1 MNKLQQ
7 PGIETLKERVE
18 RVLNLARELGASDAE
33 ASASFSSGLS
43 VTVRMREVETLEYH
57 RDQGLG
63 LTVYFG
69 QRKGNA
75 STSDLGIE
83 ALEESVRRACGL
95 AKYAAEDSCAGLADA
110 DRLAR
115 SIPDLD
121 LCHPWPI
128 EPPQA
133 IVLATDCEAAALDTD
148 SRITNSD
155 GATVGTS
162 SGCSVYGNSKG
173 FVGGYRTSQHSLSCA
188 VVAAENGQME
198 RDYEYT
204 VARDAD
210 ELSDA
215 VAVGREA
222 AHRTLKRLGSTK
234 LETRSSPVLFPARLA
249 RGLFGHFIGA
259 ISGGAQ
265 YRKATFL
272 LDSLETE
279 VFADLVSIDELPH
292 LPKGLASAPFDSDG
306 VATND
311 RTLVDAGV
319 IKGYVLGSYY
329 ARKLGMDTTGN
340 AGGIHNLVVSD
351 TGQNFED
358 LLAKMDRGF
367 VVSELMGHGVNS
379 MTGDYSRGAAG
390 FWVENG
396 KIQYPVNE
404 ITVAGNLRDMYRNI
418 VAIGNDRD
426 CRGGIR
432 TGSVLVDGLT
442 LAGN

>member
-1 MNKLQQ
+1 MKKLQQ
-7 PGIETLKERVE
+7 PGIKVLKEHVE
-18 RVLNLARELGASDAE
+18 QVLNLARELGATDAE

-43 VTVRMREVETLEYH
+43 VTVRMRDVETLEYH
-57 RDQGLG
+57 RDQGIG

-69 QRKGNA
+69 QRKGSA
-75 STSDLGIE
+75 STSDLGND

-95 AKYAAEDSCAGLADA
+95 AKYVAEDDCAGLADA

-115 SIPDLD
+115 SVPDLD
-121 LCHPWPI
+121 LCHPWSI
-128 EPPQA
+128 EPAQA
-133 IVLATDCEAAALDTD
+133 IVLATDCEAAALDSD
-148 SRITNSD
+148 LRITNSE

-162 SGCSVYGNSKG
+162 SGCSVYGNSNG
-173 FVGGYRTSQHSLSCA
+173 FIEGYRTSQHSLSCA
-188 VVAAENGQME
+188 VVASDNGQME
-198 RDYEYT
+198 RDYEYS
-204 VARDAD
+204 VARDPMD
-210 ELSDA
+210 LSDPKE
-215 VAVGREA
+215 VGRQA
-222 AHRTLKRLGSTK
+222 AERTLRRLGSTK
-234 LETRSSPVLFPARLA
+234 LETRSSPVLYPARLA
-249 RGLFGHFIGA
+249 RGLFGHFLGA

-272 LDSLETE
+272 LDSLETP

-292 LPKGLASAPFDSDG
+292 LPKALASAPFDGDG
-306 VATND
+306 VATHD

-319 IKGYVLGSYY
+319 VKGYVLGSYY
-329 ARKLGMDTTGN
+329 ARKLGMETTGN
-340 AGGIHNLVVSD
+340 AGGIHNPVVSD
-351 TGQNFED
+351 TGQGFAD

-367 VVSELMGHGVNS
+367 LVSELMGQGVNS

-396 KIQYPVNE
+396 EIQYPVSE
-404 ITVAGNLRDMYRNI
+404 ITVAGNLRDMFRNI

>member
-1 MNKLQQ
+1 MDNLQQ
-7 PGIETLKERVE
+7 PGIERLKEHVE
-18 RVLNLARELGASDAE
+18 RVLKLARELGASDAE

-43 VTVRMREVETLEYH
+43 VTVRMRDVETLEYH
-57 RDQGLG
+57 RDQGIG

-69 QRKGNA
+69 QRKGSA
-75 STSDLGIE
+75 STSDLGFE
-83 ALEESVRRACGL
+83 AIEESVRRACGL
-95 AKYAAEDSCAGLADA
+95 AKYAAEDDCAGLADA

-133 IVLATDCEAAALDTD
+133 IELATDCEAAALDSD
-148 SRITNSD
+148 SKITNSE
-155 GATVGTS
+155 GATAGTS
-162 SGCSVYGNSKG
+162 SGCSVYGNSND
-173 FVGGYRTSQHSLSCA
+173 FIEGYRTSHHSLSCA

-204 VARDAD
+204 IARDPA

-215 VAVGREA
+215 TVVGREA
-222 AHRTLKRLGSTK
+222 AVRTIQRLGSTK

-249 RGLFGHFIGA
+249 RGLFGHFLGA

-272 LDSLETE
+272 LNSLDTQI
-279 VFADLVSIDELPH
+279 FSDLVSMEELPH
-292 LPKGLASAPFDSDG
+292 LAKGLASAPFDSDG
-306 VATND
+306 VATHD
-311 RTLVDAGV
+311 RMLVDAGV

-329 ARKLGMDTTGN
+329 ARKLGMETTGN

-351 TGQNFED
+351 TGQNFAD
-358 LLAKMDRGF
+358 LMAQMGRGF
-367 VVSELMGHGVNS
+367 VVAELMGHGVNS

-396 KIQYPVNE
+396 EIQYPVNE

-426 CRGGIR
+426 YRGGIR